1 MGSENFAAC
10 SESISYSVR
19 WGYTWSVGKDAVTI
33 GALLGAIAGAALGVY
48 VQRAWTAEP
57 TDADDFGQRLAKLEA
72 EIEELELLQRERKR
86 KGRLEGATVR
96 PAKAP
101 EAQSQPQTSRPQ
113 PTQRQRLQPESPRS
127 QPSLEVRGKP
137 PEQQYLVLSA
147 DRNFTL
153 SRVDYVSN
161 QGTTVTSEDVK
172 KSGSRIEVPINEKKV
187 SRIWYLV
194 QRVNAEPAAFQFRCH
209 LSLDGV
215 ETESVVPAV
224 IQQNFMRTRLGRTIF
239 RKVMLAP
246 AVADYLSGL

>member
-1 MGSENFAAC
+1 MGQRISRHAANP
-10 SESISYSVR
+10 ISYSVR
-19 WGYTWSVGKDAVTI
+19 WGYTWSVGKDAVAI
-33 GALLGAIAGAALGVY
+33 GALLGAIAGAALGAY
-48 VQRAWTAEP
+48 VQKVWTSEP

-86 KGRLEGATVR
+86 KSRQEPAAVR
-96 PAKAP
+96 PARAP
-101 EAQSQPQTSRPQ
+101 EAQSQPELSRPQ
-113 PTQRQRLQPESPRS
+113 PTQRQRLEPESPRS

-187 SRIWYLV
+187 SRIWYLR
-194 QRVNAEPAAFQFRCH
+194 QNVNAAPTQFEFRCH
-209 LSLDGV
+209 LSLDGL
-215 ETESVVPAV
+215 ETESVVPGA
-224 IQQNFMRTRLGRTIF
+224 IQQKYLQIGLARTLF
-239 RKVMLAP
+239 RNVTLTPSAARVLP
-246 AVADYLSGL
+246 AL

>member
-1 MGSENFAAC
+1 
-10 SESISYSVR
+10 VQR
-19 WGYTWSVGKDAVTI
+19 GYTWLVGKDTVAI
-33 GALLGAIAGAALGVY
+33 GALLGAIAGAALGAY
-48 VQRAWTAEP
+48 VQKVWTSEP
-57 TDADDFGQRLAKLEA
+57 SDADDFGQRLANLEA
-72 EIEELELLQRERKR
+72 EIEQLEHLQRERKR
-86 KGRLEGATVR
+86 KGRLEPATVR
-96 PAKAP
+96 PAEAP
-101 EAQSQPQTSRPQ
+101 QTQPQASRPQ
-113 PTQRQRLQPESPRS
+113 LAQRQQLEPVSPRS

-224 IQQNFMRTRLGRTIF
+224 IQQNFMQTRLGRTIF

-246 AVADYLSGL
+246 AVADYLSGT

>member
-1 MGSENFAAC
+1 
-10 SESISYSVR
+10 
-19 WGYTWSVGKDAVTI
+19 VGKDAVAI
-33 GALLGAIAGAALGVY
+33 GALLGAIAGAALGAY
-48 VQRAWTAEP
+48 VQKLWTSELS
-57 TDADDFGQRLAKLEA
+57 DADDFGQRLAKLEA

-86 KGRLEGATVR
+86 KSRLGPAAAR
-96 PAKAP
+96 PAEAP
-101 EAQSQPQTSRPQ
+101 QAQSTPEPQASRPQ
-113 PTQRQRLQPESPRS
+113 PTQRQRLQPESPRR

-224 IQQNFMRTRLGRTIF
+224 IQQNFMQTRLGRTIF
-239 RKVMLAP
+239 RKVTLAP
-246 AVADYLSGL
+246 AVADLSGI

>member
-1 MGSENFAAC
+1 M
-10 SESISYSVR
+10 
-19 WGYTWSVGKDAVTI
+19 GKDAVAI
-33 GALLGAIAGAALGVY
+33 GALLGAIAGAALGAY
-48 VQRAWTAEP
+48 VQKAWTSEP

-86 KGRLEGATVR
+86 KSRQEPAAVR
-96 PAKAP
+96 PARAP
-101 EAQSQPQTSRPQ
+101 EAQSQPELSRPQ
-113 PTQRQRLQPESPRS
+113 PTQRQRLEPESPRS

-239 RKVMLAP
+239 RKVTLAP

>member
-1 MGSENFAAC
+1 M
-10 SESISYSVR
+10 
-19 WGYTWSVGKDAVTI
+19 GKDAVAI
-33 GALLGAIAGAALGVY
+33 GALLGAIAGAALGAY
-48 VQRAWTAEP
+48 VQKVWASEP

-86 KGRLEGATVR
+86 KSRQEPAAVR
-96 PAKAP
+96 PGTAP
-101 EAQSQPQTSRPQ
+101 EAQPQQPGPQASRHQ
-113 PTQRQRLQPESPRS
+113 PTQRQRLQRESPRS
-127 QPSLEVRGKP
+127 QPALEVRGKP

-209 LSLDGV
+209 LRWDGV

-224 IQQNFMRTRLGRTIF
+224 IQQNFMRTRLGRTIL
-239 RKVMLAP
+239 RKVTLAP
-246 AVADYLSGL
+246 AVADYPSGI

>member
-1 MGSENFAAC
+1 
-10 SESISYSVR
+10 
-19 WGYTWSVGKDAVTI
+19 VGKDAVAI
-33 GALLGAIAGAALGVY
+33 GALLGAIAGAALGAY
-48 VQRAWTAEP
+48 VQKLWASEP

-72 EIEELELLQRERKR
+72 EIEELERLQRERKR
-86 KGRLEGATVR
+86 KSRVEPAAPGR

-101 EAQSQPQTSRPQ
+101 QASRPQ
-113 PTQRQRLQPESPRS
+113 PAQPQPTQPQRTQRQGLRPQSAQFGPPRSGPPLS
-127 QPSLEVRGKP
+127 QPSPEVRGKP

-153 SRVDYVSN
+153 SHVDYVSS

-194 QRVNAEPAAFQFRCH
+194 QRVNAEPAQFQFRCH

-224 IQQNFMRTRLGRTIF
+224 IQQNFMWTRLGRTIF
-239 RKVMLAP
+239 RKVTLAP
-246 AVADYLSGL
+246 AAADLSGA

>member
-1 MGSENFAAC
+1 VTV
-10 SESISYSVR
+10 ISYSR
-19 WGYTWSVGKDAVTI
+19 AAGYTWLVGKDAVAI
-33 GALLGAIAGAALGVY
+33 GALLGAIAGATLGAY
-48 VQRAWTAEP
+48 VQKVWTSET
-57 TDADDFGQRLAKLEA
+57 TDADDFGRRLAKLEA

-86 KGRLEGATVR
+86 KSRQEPSAVR
-96 PAKAP
+96 PAEEP
-101 EAQSQPQTSRPQ
+101 QAQSQPEAQASRPQ
-113 PTQRQRLQPESPRS
+113 PTQLQQLEPESPRC

-194 QRVNAEPAAFQFRCH
+194 RRVNAEPAAFQFRCH

-224 IQQNFMRTRLGRTIF
+224 IQQNFMQTRLGRTIF

-246 AVADYLSGL
+246 AVADYLSGT